1 MHFVQR
7 ERDKTATGGRLPAD
21 AGPEL
26 DVMTADVAVMDAAR
40 QPDVRAEV
48 IERVLALRL
57 ARDDLRAH
65 LPGALD
71 LAASGKAAPRE
82 GRLP

>member
-1 MHFVQR
+1 MHLVQR
-7 ERDKTATGGRLPAD
+7 ERDKMATGGRLPAD

-26 DVMTADVAVMDAAR
+26 DVMTADVAVMDAAW
-40 QPDVRAEV
+40 QPDVRAEA
-48 IERVLALRL
+48 ERVLALRL